1 MLCLI
6 SHVRRTFDNK
16 AEESRRRFEFEIC
29 AFAGEW
35 KDNFV
40 HIFMSGFKVGI
51 LRLGR
56 VAGKTKY
63 ALIDEADI
71 GIVEQHAVE
80 ARVEVDKDGNGATIY
95 AYAYDI
101 NRGRQHGQYLHN
113 MLWEKHRG
121 GVAPGW
127 HVVHKN
133 QVTVDNRLDNLCL
146 ARVGEHRP
154 APHRTEATGK
164 NMEASLYW
172 ITVQQLLGDPMEQ
185 HFPEP
190 LCVRYYNSNGEVV
203 EHGSG
208 DSCIYYECHYPP
220 CTKMEKELREFSIC
234 GRCQQVRY
242 CGTFCQERDWP
253 MHKRFC
259 REKKPPAFRDYSPDR

>member
-1 MLCLI
+1 MR
-6 SHVRRTFDNK
+6 HVIRS
-16 AEESRRRFEFEIC
+16 A
-29 AFAGEW
+29 AY
-35 KDNFV
+35 
-40 HIFMSGFKVGI
+40 
-51 LRLGR
+51 L
-56 VAGKTKY
+56 
-63 ALIDEADI
+63 
-71 GIVEQHAVE
+71 Q

-113 MLWEKHRG
+113 MLCIFLNHSVCDTTTPMGKWWSMDLEVYSL
-121 GVAPGW
+121 GVS
-127 HVVHKN
+127 
-133 QVTVDNRLDNLCL
+133 VT
-146 ARVGEHRP
+146 E
-154 APHRTEATGK
+154 
-164 NMEASLYW
+164 
-172 ITVQQLLGDPMEQ
+172 
-185 HFPEP
+185 
-190 LCVRYYNSNGEVV
+190 
-203 EHGSG
+203 